1 MSGSTKKKLRKEQK
15 TAAMTEKQ
23 RQAKKEAKQL
33 KAYTLTFI
41 VAMALVIAIVLGV
54 ALRNPIDSLINQ
66 NTHAVTIGDH
76 ELTIPEFS
84 YFYVDEINN
93 YYMTI
98 YQQYGNYTPY
108 LLGFQMGVSLNQQVY
123 DKETGETWAKFFM
136 DSAAESA
143 QTVFGLYDLAIKAGH
158 SMTAEEQAK
167 LDASMEDLD
176 YTAEKSGFNSTNAY
190 LSNLYGNGATRKT
203 YEKYSAISALASS
216 YYNAHSEELHES
228 YTDADFRKYEEDKIG
243 EFYSYTYLSYVINM
257 KDYLGEQKKDE
268 NGNKIDYTDEEKAEA
283 LEKAK
288 ADVEKL
294 LNADIKDK
302 ESFDAALKLFFGKNT
317 ESDNKNESTT
327 NPSEP
332 STEPSTEPSSDTKT
346 APSTEASAEATE
358 PTVDPSETTGS
369 TGATTGS
376 DDKKEEEKDPT
387 CTEADRYLYSQLST
401 ELQEW
406 VKSENLVLDKLTS
419 VEIKTEKAH
428 EHAEGEE
435 HSDDEEKEYEVTGF
449 NVVLMQKVDHNDMKM
464 VNIRHILIEVEEL
477 GKGATDADKAAADK
491 KAKDQA
497 QKLLDEFLSGEK
509 TPEKFGELATAN
521 TKDPGSVTTGGLY
534 EDVYP
539 GWAVKE
545 FDAWCFEEGRKEGD
559 TGIVKSDNGYHVM
572 YLDSFGELSFRD
584 FMIANKILSED
595 LEEWLE
601 EIQTAT
607 PYTEVNL
614 SRMDWDISLGG

>member
-1 MSGSTKKKLRKEQK
+1 MSGSSKKKLRKEQNA
-15 TAAMTEKQ
+15 AAMTEKQ

-41 VAMALVIAIVLGV
+41 VAMVLVVAIVLGV

-76 ELTIPEFS
+76 QLTIPEFS

-98 YQQYGNYTPY
+98 YQQYGNYAPY

-123 DKETGETWAKFFM
+123 NKETGETWAKYFM
-136 DSAAESA
+136 NAAAESA
-143 QTVFGLYDLAIKAGH
+143 QTVFGLYDLAVKAGH
-158 SMTAEEQAK
+158 TMTDEEQAK
-167 LDASMEDLD
+167 LDASLADLD
-176 YTAEKSGFNSTNAY
+176 YSAKKGGFSSTNAY
-190 LSNLYGNGATRKT
+190 LSSVYGNGANRKT
-203 YEKYSAISALASS
+203 YEAYSSVSALASS
-216 YYNAHSEELHES
+216 YYNAHSEELYDS
-228 YTDADFRKYEEDKIG
+228 YGDVDFRKYEEDKIG
-243 EFYSYTYLSYVINM
+243 EFYSYTYLSYVINVNN
-257 KDYLGEQKKDE
+257 YLPTAEKDE
-268 NGNKIDYTDEEKAEA
+268 DGKAKPYTDEQKAEA

-294 LNADIKDK
+294 LNASITDK
-302 ESFDAALKLFFGKNT
+302 ETFNKVLAELFGKKE
-317 ESDNKNESTT
+317 ESDKKDETT
-327 NPSEP
+327 TDPSEP
-332 STEPSTEPSSDTKT
+332 STEPSSEPST
-346 APSTEASAEATE
+346 APSTEAATE
-358 PTVDPSETTGS
+358 PTADSNETTGS

-376 DDKKEEEKDPT
+376 DNKTEATKVPT
-387 CTEADRYLYSQLST
+387 CTEGDRTLYSQLSK

-419 VEIKTEKAH
+419 LEIKTEKPH

-435 HSDDEEKEYEVTGF
+435 HSDDEEKEYEITGF
-449 NVVLMQKVDHNDMKM
+449 NVVLMQKVDHNDMKIID
-464 VNIRHILIEVEEL
+464 VRHILIELDEL
-477 GKGATDADKAAADK
+477 GKDATQADKDAADK
-491 KAKDQA
+491 KAKEKA
-497 QKLLDEFLSGEK
+497 EELLEQWKNGEK
-509 TPEKFGELATAN
+509 TAESFGELATAN

-545 FDAWCFEEGRKEGD
+545 FDEWCFAEGRQAGD

-572 YLDSFGELSFRD
+572 YLDSIGELSFRD
-584 FMIANKILSED
+584 FLIANKMLSED
-595 LEEWLE
+595 LEKWLE
-601 EIQTAT
+601 EVQAAT

>member
-1 MSGSTKKKLRKEQK
+1 MSGSSKKKLRKEQV

-41 VAMALVIAIVLGV
+41 VAMALVVAIVLGV
-54 ALRNPIDSLINQ
+54 ALQNPINSLINQ

-76 ELTIPEFS
+76 KLTIPEFS

-93 YYMTI
+93 YYLTI
-98 YQQYGNYTPY
+98 YQQYGSYTPY
-108 LLGFQMGVSLNQQVY
+108 LLGFSMGVSLNQQVY
-123 DKETGETWAKFFM
+123 DKTTGETWAKFFM

-143 QTVFGLYDLAIKAGH
+143 QTVYGLYDLAIKNGH
-158 SMTAEEQAK
+158 TMTAEEQAK
-167 LDASMEDLD
+167 LDAAMEDLD
-176 YTAEKSGFNSTNAY
+176 YSAKQNGFSSTNAY
-190 LSNLYGNGATRKT
+190 LANLYGNGATRKT
-203 YEKYSAISALASS
+203 YEAYSAVSALASS
-216 YYNAHSEELHES
+216 YYNAHSKELHES
-228 YTDADFRKYEEDKIG
+228 YTDTDFRKFEEDKIG
-243 EFYSYTYLSYVINM
+243 EFYSYTYLSYIINV

-268 NGNKIDYTDEEKAEA
+268 NGNKIDYTEEEKAEA
-283 LEKAK
+283 LAKAQ

-294 LNADIKDK
+294 LNTPITDK
-302 ESFDAALKLFFGKNT
+302 ETFDLALNVIFGKKGET
-317 ESDNKNESTT
+317 SKDETT
-327 NPSEP
+327 TDPSEP
-332 STEPSTEPSSDTKT
+332 STEPTTEATT
-346 APSTEASAEATE
+346 APSTEAATEPSTEAATE
-358 PTVDPSETTGS
+358 PTADSNETTGS
-369 TGATTGS
+369 TGATTGTNK
-376 DDKKEEEKDPT
+376 DEEKAPT

-464 VNIRHILIEVEEL
+464 VNIRHILIEIEEL
-477 GKGATDADKAAADK
+477 DKNATDADKEAADK
-491 KAKDQA
+491 KAKEQA
-497 QKLLDEFLSGEK
+497 EKLLAEFLNGDK
-509 TPEKFGELATAN
+509 TAESFGKLATAN
-521 TKDPGSVTTGGLY
+521 TMDPGSVTTGGLY

-539 GWAVKE
+539 GWAVEE

-559 TGIVKSDNGYHVM
+559 TGVVKSDNGYHVM

-584 FMIANKILSED
+584 YMIANKILSED
-595 LEEWLE
+595 LEAWLE
-601 EIQTAT
+601 DIQKNTT
-607 PYTEVNL
+607 YTEVNL
-614 SRMDWDISLGG
+614 SRMNWDISLGG